1 MKILELLS
9 AVLPPLLIAVA
20 AAVATACCIDSLV
33 AREIKAVGRVV
44 VVVSTWVGWDKREE
58 VVGEEGSTVFETL
71 SRDSLS
77 EEEEEDDDD
86 EEEEE
91 EETGIILSLCF
102 FFFLR
107 FFFLLLLLLLD
118 GRDPVPGGAP
128 LPLPV

>member
-1 MKILELLS
+1 M
-9 AVLPPLLIAVA
+9 
-20 AAVATACCIDSLV
+20 
-33 AREIKAVGRVV
+33 
-44 VVVSTWVGWDKREE
+44 WVGWDRREE

-86 EEEEE
+86 EEEE

-128 LPLPV
+128 LPLPVPLLVV